1 MRLAQISAARYRHVV
16 TVQIWRITAV
26 VLSMWHRKGSAA
38 CGTAKTEA
46 ITMPLNFWI
55 LGDRPSSLEVD
66 FSEETSVY
74 ALIHAIKEEATPT
87 LINVAHNAIDL
98 WKVSIPSTISAN

>member
-1 MRLAQISAARYRHVV
+1 MCGKDDDPMLVPIF
-16 TVQIWRITAV
+16 
-26 VLSMWHRKGSAA
+26 KGSAA
-38 CGTAKTEA
+38 CGAAKTEA

-55 LGDRPSSLEVD
+55 LGNRPSSLEVD

-87 LINVAHNAIDL
+87 LINIAHNAIDL
-98 WKVSIPSTISAN
+98 WKVSIPSTISAVAERTIFTPELSLSSH